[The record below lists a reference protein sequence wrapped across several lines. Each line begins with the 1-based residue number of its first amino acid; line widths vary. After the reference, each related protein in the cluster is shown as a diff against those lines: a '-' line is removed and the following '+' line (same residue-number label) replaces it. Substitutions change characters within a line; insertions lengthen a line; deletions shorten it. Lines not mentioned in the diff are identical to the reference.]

1 MCHVVS
7 FFTALLSCNLSANPF
22 LSSNSLWS
30 LPEDTES
37 IFDSISDMLSAN
49 GVLVVPHD
57 DLGSSNAH
65 TIFDILAGVGFEAIH
80 RYEEFIHLDRLSFIA
95 CFNNIE
101 TRALWFTSAAELHV
115 RMQRNLIRT
124 TLNEVPI
131 MYWFDE
137 TTMMAYQLPS
147 RSVEDDFCNQP
158 QKPFMC
164 DEGHGFDPEV
174 PNAPIS
180 SFAVGISR
188 IPGAGRGIFFQTDV
202 PKGTFIAAD
211 ESVYD
216 ILFYPST
223 TSIVNDMIDYLDSS
237 EFLHYSSLFY
247 TYLFGYGFAFE
258 YFGKAGY
265 LVDTGIL
272 TFINHGCNGTG
283 VMGEGKPLITT
294 EMTADL
300 ERMPAEL
307 ENYGTETHVY
317 NPFIDRNN
325 MRIITAGDKTLYDI
339 KAGSELVDNY
349 LRYLHEG
356 NWKSGVLDYRAQCI
370 ASGKGVVTGYEE
382 RKSSSSA
389 SVKTAGY
396 RCVW

>member
-1 MCHVVS
+1 
-7 FFTALLSCNLSANPF
+7 
-22 LSSNSLWS
+22 
-30 LPEDTES
+30 
-37 IFDSISDMLSAN
+37 MLSAT
-49 GVLVVPHD
+49 GVFVISHG
-57 DLGSSNAH
+57 DLGSSIERNVFE
-65 TIFDILAGVGFEAIH
+65 TLADAGFEAIH
-80 RYEEFIHLDRLSFIA
+80 RYEEIVHLERLSFIA
-95 CFNNIE
+95 CFHSIE

-115 RMQRNLIRT
+115 RMQRNLIKT
-124 TLNEVPI
+124 VSNDIPI
-131 MYWFDE
+131 MYWFDDA
-137 TTMMAYQLPS
+137 TAMIYQLPS
-147 RSVEDDFCNQP
+147 RSVEDAFCNQP
-158 QKPFMC
+158 LKPFMC
-164 DEGHGFDPEV
+164 DEGHGFDPDV

-180 SFAVGISR
+180 SFAVGVSR

-202 PKGTFIAAD
+202 AKGTFIAAD

-223 TSIVNDMIDYLDSS
+223 TSIVHEMIDYLDSS
-237 EFLHYSSLFY
+237 EFLHYSSIFY

-283 VMGEGKPLITT
+283 VMGEGEPLIST
-294 EMTADL
+294 EMTVDL

-307 ENYGTETHVY
+307 ENYSTETHVY

-325 MRIITAGDKTLYDI
+325 MRIITAGDKTLFDI

-389 SVKTAGY
+389 SGEEFHFHPPKEPHL
-396 RCVW
+396 